1 MNMSEKM
8 IHVYLMPGMSANSL
22 IFEKINFP
30 SHFSLHYL
38 NWIPPKTEE
47 SLENYAN
54 RFKKLIIHKNP
65 VLIGVSFGGVLVQEI
80 SKIIKVNKLIIISSV
95 KCNKEFPSHMKFGKV
110 TKSYKLLPVKWI
122 NDFESLI
129 SFVLGPK
136 VKRRVDLYRKYLSVR
151 DKNYLNWAI
160 RELIEWKQNEPLK
173 NIIHIHG
180 SNDLIFPKI
189 FLKDFI
195 ELPKGDHAMILK
207 RADWINKKIPEIIMK
222 N

>member
-1 MNMSEKM
+1 MAEKM

-22 IFEKINFP
+22 IFEKIKFP

-38 NWIPPKTEE
+38 NWISPKTEE
-47 SLENYAN
+47 SLENYAK
-54 RFKKLIIHKNP
+54 RFSALIMHDDP

-80 SKIIKVNKLIIISSV
+80 SKIIKVKKLIIISSV
-95 KCNKEFPSHMKFGKV
+95 KSNKEFPSHMKFGKV

-160 RELIEWKQNEPLK
+160 RELIEWNQNEPLK
-173 NIIHIHG
+173 KVIHIHG

>member
-1 MNMSEKM
+1 M

-22 IFEKINFP
+22 IFEKIKFP

-38 NWIPPKTEE
+38 NWISPKIEE
-47 SLENYAN
+47 SLENYAK
-54 RFKKLIIHKNP
+54 RFSALIMHDDP

-80 SKIIKVNKLIIISSV
+80 SKIIKVKKLIIISSV
-95 KCNKEFPSHMKFGKV
+95 KSNKELPSHMKFGKA
-110 TKSYKLLPVKWI
+110 TKSYKLLPIKWI

-136 VKRRVDLYRKYLSVR
+136 IKRRVELYRKYLSVR
-151 DKNYLNWAI
+151 DQNYLSWSI
-160 RELIEWKQNEPLK
+160 RELIEWKQDKPLK
-173 NIIHIHG
+173 DVIHIHG

-207 RADWINKKIPEIIMK
+207 RANWINKKIPEIIMK

>member
-1 MNMSEKM
+1 
-8 IHVYLMPGMSANSL
+8 MPGMSANSL
-22 IFEKINFP
+22 IFEKIKFP

-38 NWIPPKTEE
+38 NWISPKIEE
-47 SLENYAN
+47 SLENYAK
-54 RFKKLIIHKNP
+54 RFSALIMHDDP

-80 SKIIKVNKLIIISSV
+80 SKIIKVKKLIIISSV
-95 KCNKEFPSHMKFGKV
+95 KSNKELPSHMRFGKA
-110 TKSYKLLPVKWI
+110 TKSYKLLPIKWI

-136 VKRRVDLYRKYLSVR
+136 IKRRVELYRKYLSVR
-151 DKNYLNWAI
+151 DQNYLSWSI
-160 RELIEWKQNEPLK
+160 RELIEWKQDKPLK
-173 NIIHIHG
+173 DVIHIHG

-207 RADWINKKIPEIIMK
+207 RANWINKKIPEIIMK